1 MLNVPQQVEKNIA
14 HFTHGLRVYEMLQ
27 NLIKRFLSIT
37 HNGKLALI
45 SKVVVGEKGGTYTY
59 LANFLVFPSRTECV
73 SYSEKFS
80 LRKSASKGNGFRCA
94 TEVFV
99 CDETKE

>member
-45 SKVVVGEKGGTYTY
+45 SKVVVGEKGVLIHT
-59 LANFLVFPSRTECV
+59 LQIFLS
-73 SYSEKFS
+73 S
-80 LRKSASKGNGFRCA
+80 LHEQNA
-94 TEVFV
+94 
-99 CDETKE
+99 